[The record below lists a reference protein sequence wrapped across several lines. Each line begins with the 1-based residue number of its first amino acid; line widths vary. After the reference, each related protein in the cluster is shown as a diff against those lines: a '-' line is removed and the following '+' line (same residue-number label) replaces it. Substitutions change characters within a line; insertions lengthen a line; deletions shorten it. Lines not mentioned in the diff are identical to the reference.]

1 MSPAAPRRLLSLA
14 LSLLLAACA
23 GGPSTPQGGTNAP
36 SDAAASPS
44 GFRWH
49 VPEAGPRTSAA
60 QPSPRARQGGGPLAG
75 FFTELAAV
83 ERGERREP
91 LLILQLGDSHT
102 AGDRFSGRLRERFQT
117 QFGASGRGELP
128 PAVPFDYYRPQG
140 VQITASPG
148 WIISRAGAAKPEGL
162 FGVSGFRARATK
174 PGDRATLTSTE
185 TAGFDTLLL
194 TVLRQPLGGTLE
206 LEIDGQ
212 RLPAISTAAETG
224 PQVARLSVPVPAGS
238 HQAVLTARA
247 DGPTD
252 LLAWGSARQQPGVL
266 LEAHGTVGATIK
278 LVRRFDAATLAFELA
293 DRRPDLIL
301 LAFGT
306 NEGFQDGWTAEAY
319 GAEAAGALADL
330 RRAAPGVDIAIIGP
344 PDGNRLATSGCSP
357 AATRQCLAPGQALPP
372 QPAVKAGARKPVA
385 ACRWAIPGNL
395 AMVRQTLTGLAA
407 REKLFFWDWSQVMGP
422 CGANAWALQDP
433 PLAGQ
438 DRVHYRP
445 EGYARAADAL
455 YDQLMADFAAWKA
468 KAGAVAQ
475 R

>member
-1 MSPAAPRRLLSLA
+1 MSLPLPRRFLSLT

-23 GGPSTPQGGTNAP
+23 GGPSTPQKSSSEAAGNLAGT
-36 SDAAASPS
+36 
-44 GFRWH
+44 RWH
-49 VPEAGPRTSAA
+49 LPETRRATPTK
-60 QPSPRARQGGGPLAG
+60 PSTRLRQGSGPLAG
-75 FFTELAAV
+75 FFTELAAL
-83 ERGERREP
+83 ERGERQEP
-91 LLILQLGDSHT
+91 LLVLQLGDSHT
-102 AGDRFSGRLRERFQT
+102 AGDRFSGRLRERLQA
-117 QFGASGRGELP
+117 QFGASGRGALP
-128 PAVPFDYYRPQG
+128 PAVPFDYFRPQG

-174 PGDRATLTSTE
+174 PGDRAMLTSTE
-185 TAGFDTLLL
+185 EAGFDTLLL

-212 RLPAISTAAETG
+212 RLPAISTAADTG
-224 PQVARLSVPVPAGS
+224 PQVARLSIPVPQGS
-238 HQAVLTARA
+238 RQATLTARA

-252 LLAWGSARQQPGVL
+252 LLAWGSLRQKPGVV

-278 LVRRFDAATLAFELA
+278 LLRRFDPATLAFELS

-306 NEGFQDGWTAEAY
+306 NEGFQDGWTADAY
-319 GAEAAGALADL
+319 SAEAAAALAEL
-330 RRAAPGVDIAIIGP
+330 RRAAPGVDIAVIGP

-357 AATRQCLAPGQALPP
+357 AATRQCLVPGQPVPP
-372 QPAVKAGARKPVA
+372 PPLVKPGARKPA
-385 ACRWAIPGNL
+385 AVCRWVIPGNL
-395 AMVRQTLTGLAA
+395 GMVRQTLSSLAA

-422 CGANAWALQDP
+422 CGANAWSLQDP

-455 YDQLMADFAAWKA
+455 YDQLMVDFAAWKA
-468 KAGAVAQ
+468 SARAVAQ

>member
-1 MSPAAPRRLLSLA
+1 MRRPLLRRYLSLT
-14 LSLLLAACA
+14 LSLLLAACT
-23 GGPSTPQGGTNAP
+23 GGPSTVQKAPNEIGGRSVGA
-36 SDAAASPS
+36 
-44 GFRWH
+44 RWH
-49 VPEAGPRTSAA
+49 LPETRTAVAPIQPPPRS
-60 QPSPRARQGGGPLAG
+60 RQGSGPLAG
-75 FFTELAAV
+75 FFTELAAL
-83 ERGERREP
+83 EQGERQEP

-102 AGDRFSGRLRERFQT
+102 AADRFSGRLRERLQA
-117 QFGASGRGELP
+117 QFGAAGRGALP
-128 PAVPFDYYRPQG
+128 PAVPFDYFRPQG
-140 VQITASPG
+140 VQVTASLG
-148 WIISRAGAAKPEGL
+148 WMISRAGAAKPEGL

-174 PGDRATLTSTE
+174 PGDRAMLTSTE
-185 TAGFDTLLL
+185 EAGFDTLLL

-224 PQVARLSVPVPAGS
+224 PQVARLSIPVPQGS
-238 HQAVLTARA
+238 RQATLTARA

-252 LLAWGSARQQPGVL
+252 LLAWGSLRQKPGVV

-278 LVRRFDAATLAFELA
+278 LLRRFDPATLAFELS

-306 NEGFQDGWTAEAY
+306 NEGFQDGWTAGAY
-319 GAEAAGALADL
+319 NTEAAAALADL
-330 RRAAPGVDIAIIGP
+330 RRAAPGIDIAVIGP
-344 PDGNRLATSGCSP
+344 PDGNRLATSGCSS
-357 AATRQCLAPGQALPP
+357 AATRQCLAPGQPVPP
-372 QPAVKAGARKPVA
+372 PPVVKPGARKPTAV
-385 ACRWAIPGNL
+385 CRWAIPGNL
-395 AMVRQTLTGLAA
+395 GMVRQILSSLAA
-407 REKLFFWDWSQVMGP
+407 RENLFFWDWSTVMGP

-455 YDQLMADFAAWKA
+455 YEQIMAEFAAWKA
-468 KAGAVAQ
+468 RAGAVTQ

>member
-1 MSPAAPRRLLSLA
+1 MSLPASRRLVSLT

-23 GGPSTPQGGTNAP
+23 GGPSAPQGGAK
-36 SDAAASPS
+36 SQADATASPA

-49 VPEAGPRTSAA
+49 VPDARTAT
-60 QPSPRARQGGGPLAG
+60 PSGKPARQPRQGSGPLAG
-75 FFTELAAV
+75 FFTELAAL
-83 ERGERREP
+83 ERGARREP
-91 LLILQLGDSHT
+91 LLIVQLGDSHT
-102 AGDRFSGRLRERFQT
+102 AGDRLSGRLRERFQS
-117 QFGASGRGELP
+117 QFGGAGRGELP
-128 PAVPFDYYRPQG
+128 PAVPFDYYRAQG

-162 FGVSGFRARATK
+162 FGVTGFRARATK
-174 PGDRATLTSTE
+174 AGDRATLTSTE
-185 TAGFDTLLL
+185 EAGFDTLLL

-206 LEIDGQ
+206 IEIDGQ
-212 RLPAISTAAETG
+212 RLPPISTAAETG
-224 PQVARLSVPVPAGS
+224 PQVARLSVPVPPRS
-238 HQAVLTARA
+238 HQAILTARA

-252 LLAWGSARQQPGVL
+252 LLAWGTARQQPGVV

-319 GAEAAGALADL
+319 RAEASAALADL
-330 RRAAPGVDIAIIGP
+330 RRAAPGIDIAVIGP

-372 QPAVKAGARKPVA
+372 PPAVKPGARKPAA
-385 ACRWAIPGNL
+385 ACRWVIPSNL
-395 AMVRQTLTGLAA
+395 SMVRQTLSGLAA

-455 YDQLMADFAAWKA
+455 YDQLMADFSVWKA
-468 KAGAVAQ
+468 SGGAVAQ

>member
-1 MSPAAPRRLLSLA
+1 MSLPRPRRFLSLT

-23 GGPSTPQGGTNAP
+23 GGPSTPQKSPGEIGGSSAGARWHLPETR
-36 SDAAASPS
+36 AAALPTKPLT
-44 GFRWH
+44 R
-49 VPEAGPRTSAA
+49 P
-60 QPSPRARQGGGPLAG
+60 RQGSGPLAG
-75 FFTELAAV
+75 FFTELAAL
-83 ERGERREP
+83 ERGERQEP

-102 AGDRFSGRLRERFQT
+102 AGDRFSGRLRERLQA
-117 QFGASGRGELP
+117 QFGAAGRGALP
-128 PAVPFDYYRPQG
+128 PAVPFDYFRPQG

-148 WIISRAGAAKPEGL
+148 WIISRAGAAKPDGL

-174 PGDRATLTSTE
+174 PGDRAMLTSTE
-185 TAGFDTLLL
+185 EAGFDTLLL
-194 TVLRQPLGGTLE
+194 TVLRQPFGGMLE

-212 RLPAISTAAETG
+212 RLPAISTAADTG
-224 PQVARLSVPVPAGS
+224 PQVARLSIPVPPGS
-238 HQAVLTARA
+238 RQATLTARA

-252 LLAWGSARQQPGVL
+252 LLAWGSLRQKPGVV

-278 LVRRFDAATLAFELA
+278 LLRRFDPATLAFELS

-306 NEGFQDGWTAEAY
+306 NEGFQDGWTADVY
-319 GAEAAGALADL
+319 SAEAAAALADL
-330 RRAAPGVDIAIIGP
+330 RRAAPGIDIAVIGP
-344 PDGNRLATSGCSP
+344 PDGNRLATPGCSP
-357 AATRQCLAPGQALPP
+357 TATRQCLVPGQPVPP
-372 QPAVKAGARKPVA
+372 PPVVKPGARKPVA
-385 ACRWAIPGNL
+385 VCRWAIPGNL
-395 AMVRQTLTGLAA
+395 DMVRQTLSSLAA

-455 YDQLMADFAAWKA
+455 YEQIMADFATWKA
-468 KAGAVAQ
+468 RAGAVAQ

>member
-1 MSPAAPRRLLSLA
+1 
-14 LSLLLAACA
+14 
-23 GGPSTPQGGTNAP
+23 
-36 SDAAASPS
+36 
-44 GFRWH
+44 
-49 VPEAGPRTSAA
+49 
-60 QPSPRARQGGGPLAG
+60 
-75 FFTELAAV
+75 
-83 ERGERREP
+83 
-91 LLILQLGDSHT
+91 
-102 AGDRFSGRLRERFQT
+102 
-117 QFGASGRGELP
+117 
-128 PAVPFDYYRPQG
+128 
-140 VQITASPG
+140 VQITASRG
-148 WIISRAGAAKPEGL
+148 WISSRAGAAKPEGL

-212 RLPAISTAAETG
+212 RLPPISTAAETG

-252 LLAWGSARQQPGVL
+252 LLAWGATRQQPGVL

-306 NEGFQDGWTAEAY
+306 NEGFQDGWTADVY
-319 GAEAAGALADL
+319 SAEAAGALADL
-330 RRAAPGVDIAIIGP
+330 RRAAPGVDIAVIGP

-395 AMVRQTLTGLAA
+395 AMVRQTLSGLAA

-455 YDQLMADFAAWKA
+455 YDQLMADFAAWKG
-468 KAGAVAQ
+468 KGGAVAQ